1 MTSTDSCRSGPGV
14 DPITTQVH
22 HPYAP
27 PAGFAAFAPAVH
39 KASTVLFP
47 DLATLRGRAST
58 GHQGY
63 SYGLHGT
70 PTTYTLEQRIASL
83 EGGLHCVLVPSGL
96 AAITVVNL
104 ALLKSGDEVLLP
116 SNVYGP
122 SREQARALL
131 SGWGIGHRLY
141 DPMDAAALAAMIG
154 AAVILFDPIFQGL
167 AISLMAGEIASL
179 LLSRMAVP
187 VLFYLTNRNS
197 AESGQT
203 K

>member
-1 MTSTDSCRSGPGV
+1 MTLPDHSESSAGG

-27 PAGFAAFAPAVH
+27 PTGFAAFAPPVH

-47 DLATLRGRAST
+47 SLEALRGRVSA
-58 GHQGY
+58 GHAGY

-83 EGGLHCVLVPSGL
+83 EGGLHCLLVPSGL

-104 ALLKSGDEVLLP
+104 ALLKAGDEVLLP

-131 SGWGIGHRLY
+131 AGWGIGHRLY
-141 DPMDAAALAAMIG
+141 DPMDAAGLAAMIG
-154 AAVILFDPIFQGL
+154 P
-167 AISLMAGEIASL
+167 
-179 LLSRMAVP
+179 
-187 VLFYLTNRNS
+187 
-197 AESGQT
+197 QT
-203 K
+203 RLVWVEAPG